1 MKIHTIR
8 DKSNSLD
15 LRYGVSDNADTASR
29 FLVFANGRSEW
40 LEKYEGLP
48 RDLKVAGDTGFV
60 TLDHRGQGASGG
72 ARAWVDSYD
81 TYSDDLALIVNKA
94 TNGKPFNLV
103 CHSMGCLISLVAI
116 MRGLIKPRC
125 LVLSSP
131 LLGMPNNPL
140 PAAAAYHTSRILTK
154 LFLGH
159 INSGGGRFWRPPFE
173 DNVLTHSAEKY
184 QVIQNSPYPL
194 PTPTFEWVKASY
206 EATQYAHRQENQAK
220 LTMPI
225 LVMCGTDELVV
236 DPASIQRWVSSA
248 AQNTKEGVDFHWIQ
262 GAYHEILF
270 ESRPIY
276 EPVLEL
282 LKSWFDKKGFPL

>member
-15 LRYGVSDNADTASR
+15 LRYAISDNAESASR
-29 FLVFANGRSEW
+29 FLVLANGRSEW
-40 LEKYEGLP
+40 LEKYQNLP
-48 RDLKVAGDTGFV
+48 SDLKLAKDTGFV
-60 TLDHRGQGASGG
+60 AMDHRGQGGSGG
-72 ARAWVDSYD
+72 ARAWIDNYE
-81 TYSDDLALIVNKA
+81 TYSDDLALIINQT

-103 CHSMGCLISLVAI
+103 CHSMGSLISLIAI

-131 LLGMPNNPL
+131 LLGLPNKPM
-140 PAAAAYHTSRILTK
+140 PAAAAYHTSRLMTK
-154 LFLGH
+154 MFLGH

-173 DNVLTHSAEKY
+173 DNVLTHSVERY

-194 PTPTFEWVKASY
+194 PSPTFEWVKASY
-206 EATQYAHRQENQAK
+206 EATQFAHRQENQAK

-225 LVMCGTDELVV
+225 LVLCGTDELVV
-236 DPASIQRWVSSA
+236 DPSSIQRWVSSA
-248 AQNTKEGVDFHWIQ
+248 TQNTKEGVDFHWIQ
-262 GAYHEILF
+262 GAYHELLF

-276 EPVLEL
+276 ETVLEL